1 MGVRERRRGGGH
13 ARRAVAL
20 VLAVLP
26 VVAMFVP
33 AGGGG
38 GSPAFME
45 EDMIL
50 AVATS
55 GKVKQ
60 GGSANA
66 SGRGSRPS
74 YYPAAE
80 AGSWKEEIAAVAGR
94 PEMAAW
100 LRGVRRRIHERP
112 ELAYE
117 EVETSRLV
125 RDELAAMGVGFRHP
139 LARTGVVATLGTG
152 RPPVVA
158 LRADM
163 DALPIQEAVE
173 WEHKSR
179 NPGKM
184 HACGHDAH
192 VAMLLGAA
200 RILKARE
207 HHLKGTVKLLF
218 QPAEESG
225 CGAKRMIEDGALDGV
240 EAIFAVH
247 VSHQHP
253 TSVIGSR
260 TGALLAG
267 CGFFKAVIRRRD
279 DSHSNDDRHRHRL
292 WRSSADPIVAASST
306 IISLQ
311 SLVSREADPLDS
323 QVVSV
328 AVVNGTSSYGD
339 VDGEVVIGGTFRAFS
354 NGSFYHLRRRI
365 EEVIASQPRVHGCV
379 AAVDFFED
387 ESFYPPTVNDARM
400 YGHVRRVAWE
410 LLGVGAYRDVPAMMG
425 AEDFSFYSQVVP
437 AGFYYIGVRNETL
450 GSVHTGHSPYFMIDE
465 DVLPT
470 GAAVHAAIAERFL
483 ANHAELTGGSSGTS
497 VHMAAE
503 EQ

>member
-1 MGVRERRRGGGH
+1 MEHGREL
-13 ARRAVAL
+13 AVV
-20 VLAVLP
+20 VLALLLLVS
-26 VVAMFVP
+26 
-33 AGGGG
+33 AG
-38 GSPAFME
+38 SCSFLE

-50 AVATS
+50 GAVEE
-55 GKVKQ
+55 GKVARLGSG
-60 GGSANA
+60 GGSKGANA
-66 SGRGSRPS
+66 STRRGPTCVVGAGEGGGGGR
-74 YYPAAE
+74 YYV
-80 AGSWKEEIAAVAGR
+80 GWKEEIAGMAGR

-100 LRGVRRRIHERP
+100 LRAVRQRIHER
-112 ELAYE
+112 E
-117 EVETSRLV
+117 
-125 RDELAAMGVGFRHP
+125 AMGVGFRHP
-139 LARTGVVATLGTG
+139 VARTGVVATIGTG

-173 WEHKSR
+173 WEHKSKS
-179 NPGKM
+179 PGKM

-200 RILKARE
+200 KILKARE
-207 HHLKGTVKLLF
+207 HHLEGTVRLLF

-225 CGAKRMIEDGALDGV
+225 AGAKRMIDGGALEDV

-260 TGALLAG
+260 TGPLLAG
-267 CGFFKAVIRRRD
+267 CGFFKAIIHSGRR
-279 DSHSNDDRHRHRL
+279 SG
-292 WRSSADPIVAASST
+292 DPVLAAAST

-311 SLVSREADPLDS
+311 SIVSREADPLDS

-328 AVVNGTSSYGD
+328 AMVNGSEHRAPAAEEEL
-339 VDGEVVIGGTFRAFS
+339 VLGGTFRAFS
-354 NGSFYHLRRRI
+354 NASFYHVRRRI
-365 EEVIASQPRVHGCV
+365 EEVITAQSRVHGCE
-379 AAVDFFED
+379 ATVDFFENQ
-387 ESFYPPTVNDARM
+387 SFYPPTVNDARM
-400 YGHVRRVAWE
+400 YAHVKAVAGE
-410 LLGVGAYRDVPAMMG
+410 LLGPGSYRDVPPMMG

-470 GAAVHAAIAERFL
+470 GAAFHAAIAERYL
-483 ANHAELTGGSSGTS
+483 AGHSPSDELESP
-497 VHMAAE
+497 
-503 EQ
+503 

>member
-1 MGVRERRRGGGH
+1 MAVTQRRRGH
-13 ARRAVAL
+13 PLLVTLPLAILAL
-20 VLAVLP
+20 T
-26 VVAMFVP
+26 
-33 AGGGG
+33 AGC
-38 GSPAFME
+38 SATFLEE

-50 AVATS
+50 GALLGSSSPSSAAAA
-55 GKVKQ
+55 KR
-60 GGSANA
+60 GGAGANA
-66 SGRGSRPS
+66 SGTRPRQGR
-74 YYPAAE
+74 YVL
-80 AGSWKEEIAAVAGR
+80 GWKEEIAAAAGR
-94 PEMAAW
+94 PELAAW
-100 LRGVRRRIHERP
+100 LRAVRRRIHERP

-125 RDELAAMGVGFRHP
+125 RDELDAMGVPFRHP

-225 CGAKRMIEDGALDGV
+225 CGAKRMIEDGALAGV

-253 TSVIGSR
+253 TSIIGSR

-267 CGFFKAVIRRRD
+267 CGFFKAVIRAGDAPPPPEHHHHHRRQPA
-279 DSHSNDDRHRHRL
+279 
-292 WRSSADPIVAASST
+292 ADPILAASST

-328 AVVNGTSSYGD
+328 AVVNATTGD
-339 VDGEVVIGGTFRAFS
+339 STDSHVVVLGGTFRAFS
-354 NGSFYHLRRRI
+354 DASFYHLRRRI
-365 EEVIASQPRVHGCV
+365 EEVIAAQSRVHGCA

-400 YGHVRRVAWE
+400 YGHVRRVATE
-410 LLGVGAYRDVPAMMG
+410 LLGAGSYRDVPAMMG

-483 ANHAELTGGSSGTS
+483 ADHASLIGGVSASGDD
-497 VHMAAE
+497 MAE
-503 EQ
+503 EQEL

>member
-1 MGVRERRRGGGH
+1 MASSRHPRSVLLLLLLL
-13 ARRAVAL
+13 APLVVAVASAPAFL
-20 VLAVLP
+20 EEDVVLG
-26 VVAMFVP
+26 VVSAARVGGKGANASTRRP
-33 AGGGG
+33 ASSGRDVFSVFSGDGRRDDGGGG
-38 GSPAFME
+38 
-45 EDMIL
+45 
-50 AVATS
+50 
-55 GKVKQ
+55 
-60 GGSANA
+60 
-66 SGRGSRPS
+66 
-74 YYPAAE
+74 
-80 AGSWKEEIAAVAGR
+80 WKEEIAAMAGR

-100 LRGVRRRIHERP
+100 LRRVRRRIHERP

-117 EVETSRLV
+117 EVETSQLV
-125 RDELAAMGVGFRHP
+125 REELDAMGVGFRYP
-139 LARTGVVATLGTG
+139 LARTGVVATIGTG

-163 DALPIQEAVE
+163 DALPIQELVE
-173 WEHKSR
+173 WEHKSK

-225 CGAKRMIEDGALDGV
+225 AGAKRMIDDGALEGV

-247 VSHQHP
+247 VSHEHP

-267 CGFFKAVIRRRD
+267 CGFFKALIRGGRD
-279 DSHSNDDRHRHRL
+279 PVL
-292 WRSSADPIVAASST
+292 TAASAV
-306 IISLQ
+306 ISLQ

-328 AVVNGTSSYGD
+328 AVVNSDDGDHGTFAL
-339 VDGEVVIGGTFRAFS
+339 GGTFRAFS
-354 NGSFYHLRRRI
+354 NASFYRLRRRI
-365 EEVIASQPRVHGCV
+365 EEVITLQARVHGAD

-387 ESFYPPTVNDARM
+387 QSFYPPTVNDARM
-400 YGHVRRVAWE
+400 YGHVKAVATE
-410 LLGVGAYRDVPAMMG
+410 LLGEGRYRDVPPMMG
-425 AEDFSFYSQVVP
+425 AEDFAFYSQAVP
-437 AGFYYIGVRNETL
+437 AGFYYVGVRNETL

-470 GAAVHAAIAERFL
+470 GAAVHAAIAERYL
-483 ANHAELTGGSSGTS
+483 ALAGALSSSSSGP
-497 VHMAAE
+497 VE
-503 EQ
+503 REL

>member
-1 MGVRERRRGGGH
+1 MAVVERRRGR
-13 ARRAVAL
+13 ALRAVL
-20 VLAVLP
+20 LLLATLP
-26 VVAMFVP
+26 AATLAP
-33 AGGGG
+33 AVGGSAAFLLEEDLTILGAVGSAAKVGGGK
-38 GSPAFME
+38 A
-45 EDMIL
+45 
-50 AVATS
+50 
-55 GKVKQ
+55 Q
-60 GGSANA
+60 GSANA
-66 SGRGSRPS
+66 SGTRPGGGGR
-74 YYPAAE
+74 YYL
-80 AGSWKEEIAAVAGR
+80 GWKEEIAALAGR
-94 PEMAAW
+94 PELAAW

-225 CGAKRMIEDGALDGV
+225 CGAKRMIEDGALEGV

-267 CGFFKAVIRRRD
+267 CGFFKAVIRGDARGQRR
-279 DSHSNDDRHRHRL
+279 R
-292 WRSSADPIVAASST
+292 SADPVLAASST

-328 AVVNGTSSYGD
+328 AVVNGSAGAGGAAEPLM
-339 VDGEVVIGGTFRAFS
+339 VLGGTFRAFS
-354 NGSFYHLRRRI
+354 NASFYQLRRRI
-365 EEVIASQPRVHGCV
+365 EEVIAAQSRVHGCA

-400 YGHVRRVAWE
+400 YGHVRRVASE
-410 LLGVGAYRDVPAMMG
+410 LLGAGGYRDVPAMMG
-425 AEDFSFYSQVVP
+425 AEDFSFYSQAVP

-483 ANHAELTGGSSGTS
+483 ADHASLTGSPSSDDL
-497 VHMAAE
+497 V
-503 EQ
+503 EQEL

>member
-1 MGVRERRRGGGH
+1 MAVTQRRRGH
-13 ARRAVAL
+13 PLLVTLPLAILAL
-20 VLAVLP
+20 T
-26 VVAMFVP
+26 
-33 AGGGG
+33 AGC
-38 GSPAFME
+38 SATFLE
-45 EDMIL
+45 EDDMIL
-50 AVATS
+50 GALLGSSSPSSAAAKRGV
-55 GKVKQ
+55 
-60 GGSANA
+60 GGANA
-66 SGRGSRPS
+66 SGTRTRQGR
-74 YYPAAE
+74 YVL
-80 AGSWKEEIAAVAGR
+80 GWKEEIAAAAGR
-94 PEMAAW
+94 PELAAW

-125 RDELAAMGVGFRHP
+125 RDELDAMGVPFRHP

-163 DALPIQEAVE
+163 DALPIQ
-173 WEHKSR
+173 
-179 NPGKM
+179 
-184 HACGHDAH
+184 
-192 VAMLLGAA
+192 
-200 RILKARE
+200 
-207 HHLKGTVKLLF
+207 GTVKLLF

-225 CGAKRMIEDGALDGV
+225 CGAKRMIEDGALEGV

-253 TSVIGSR
+253 TSIIGSR

-267 CGFFKAVIRRRD
+267 CGFFKAVIRGRDAPPPPEHHHQQRRQPA
-279 DSHSNDDRHRHRL
+279 
-292 WRSSADPIVAASST
+292 ADPILAASST

-328 AVVNGTSSYGD
+328 AVVNATTGD
-339 VDGEVVIGGTFRAFS
+339 DSTDSHVVVLGGTFRAFS
-354 NGSFYHLRRRI
+354 DASFYHLRRRI
-365 EEVIASQPRVHGCV
+365 EEVIAAQSRVHGC
-379 AAVDFFED
+379 AASVDFFED

-400 YGHVRRVAWE
+400 YGHVRRVATE
-410 LLGVGAYRDVPAMMG
+410 LLGAGSYRDVPAMMG

-483 ANHAELTGGSSGTS
+483 ADHASLIGGAASGDD
-497 VHMAAE
+497 MAE
-503 EQ
+503 EQEL

>member
-1 MGVRERRRGGGH
+1 MAVMERRRGH
-13 ARRAVAL
+13 PLLVTLPLAILAL
-20 VLAVLP
+20 T
-26 VVAMFVP
+26 
-33 AGGGG
+33 AGC
-38 GSPAFME
+38 SATFLEE

-50 AVATS
+50 GALLGSSSPSSAAAAAAKRGV
-55 GKVKQ
+55 
-60 GGSANA
+60 GGTNA
-66 SGRGSRPS
+66 SGTRTRQGR
-74 YYPAAE
+74 YVL
-80 AGSWKEEIAAVAGR
+80 GWKEEIAAAAGR
-94 PEMAAW
+94 PELAAW

-125 RDELAAMGVGFRHP
+125 REELDGMGVPFRHP

-163 DALPIQEAVE
+163 DALPIQAVE

-200 RILKARE
+200 RILKSRE

-225 CGAKRMIEDGALDGV
+225 CGAKRMIEDGALEGV

-253 TSVIGSR
+253 TSIIGSR

-267 CGFFKAVIRRRD
+267 CGFFKAVIRGRDAPPPPEHHHHQRRQPA
-279 DSHSNDDRHRHRL
+279 
-292 WRSSADPIVAASST
+292 ADPILAASST

-328 AVVNGTSSYGD
+328 AVVNATTGD
-339 VDGEVVIGGTFRAFS
+339 DSTDSHAVVLGGTFRAFS
-354 NGSFYHLRRRI
+354 DASFYHLRRRI
-365 EEVIASQPRVHGCV
+365 EEVIAAQSRVHGC
-379 AAVDFFED
+379 AASVDFFED

-400 YGHVRRVAWE
+400 YGHVRRVATE
-410 LLGVGAYRDVPAMMG
+410 LLGAGAYRDVPAMMG

-483 ANHAELTGGSSGTS
+483 ADHASLTGTGVASGDD
-497 VHMAAE
+497 MAE
-503 EQ
+503 EQEL

>member
-1 MGVRERRRGGGH
+1 MAVVERRRRGH
-13 ARRAVAL
+13 ARRAVLLLL
-20 VLAVLP
+20 VVVTLPAAILA
-26 VVAMFVP
+26 P
-33 AGGGG
+33 AAGCSAATFLDEDMILGAAAAAKVGGGKQLGGGG
-38 GSPAFME
+38 GAN
-45 EDMIL
+45 
-50 AVATS
+50 TS
-55 GKVKQ
+55 GTRPR
-60 GGSANA
+60 GRSA
-66 SGRGSRPS
+66 
-74 YYPAAE
+74 YYL
-80 AGSWKEEIAAVAGR
+80 GWKEEVAAMAGR
-94 PEMAAW
+94 PELAEW
-100 LRGVRRRIHERP
+100 LRRVRRRIHERP

-225 CGAKRMIEDGALDGV
+225 CGAKRMIEDGALEGV

-267 CGFFKAVIRRRD
+267 CGFFKAVIRADMNEHRR
-279 DSHSNDDRHRHRL
+279 SA
-292 WRSSADPIVAASST
+292 ADPILAASST

-311 SLVSREADPLDS
+311 NLVSREADPLDS

-328 AVVNGTSSYGD
+328 AVVNGTGD
-339 VDGEVVIGGTFRAFS
+339 GGVVLGGTFRAFS
-354 NGSFYHLRRRI
+354 NASFYHLRRRI
-365 EEVIASQPRVHGCV
+365 EEVIAAQPRVHGCL
-379 AAVDFFED
+379 ASVDFFED

-400 YGHVRRVAWE
+400 YGHVRRVAAE
-410 LLGVGAYRDVPAMMG
+410 LLGPGSYRDVPAMMG
-425 AEDFSFYSQVVP
+425 AEDFSFYSQAVP

-483 ANHAELTGGSSGTS
+483 AEHGSLMGSPSADDLAREQEL
-497 VHMAAE
+497 
-503 EQ
+503 